1 MRKEFPMLSL
11 SKARLMI
18 LVVVA
23 SLGLAGGVASA
34 GVNVWTSS
42 GPEGGIVNA
51 LAVDPVTP
59 ATVYSG
65 TNGGGVFK
73 SANGGGNWTPANTGL
88 TNLYVHVLAVDPVT
102 PATVYAGTD
111 GGLFKSVNWGVNWTL
126 ANTGLT
132 SSAVTLAIDPF
143 APATVYAGTA

>member
-1 MRKEFPMLSL
+1 MERGILMLAV
-11 SKARLMI
+11 SKARLMT

-34 GVNVWTSS
+34 GVSVWTSS
-42 GPEGGIVNA
+42 GPEDGIVNA

-59 ATVYSG
+59 ATVYTG

-88 TNLYVHVLAVDPVT
+88 TNPYVHVLAVDPCT
-102 PATVYAGTD
+102 PALAEAECSRASTGVGAGPPSTP
-111 GGLFKSVNWGVNWTL
+111 V
-126 ANTGLT
+126 
-132 SSAVTLAIDPF
+132 
-143 APATVYAGTA
+143 

>member
-1 MRKEFPMLSL
+1 MREF
-11 SKARLMI
+11 SKARLMT

-23 SLGLAGGVASA
+23 SLVLVADVATA

-42 GPEGGIVNA
+42 GPDGGVVNA

-73 SANGGGNWTPANTGL
+73 SANGGGSWTAASTGL
-88 TNLYVHVLAVDPVT
+88 TNPYVRALAIDPFT
-102 PATVYAGTD
+102 PATVYAGTAS
-111 GGLFKSVNWGVNWTL
+111 G
-126 ANTGLT
+126 
-132 SSAVTLAIDPF
+132 
-143 APATVYAGTA
+143 